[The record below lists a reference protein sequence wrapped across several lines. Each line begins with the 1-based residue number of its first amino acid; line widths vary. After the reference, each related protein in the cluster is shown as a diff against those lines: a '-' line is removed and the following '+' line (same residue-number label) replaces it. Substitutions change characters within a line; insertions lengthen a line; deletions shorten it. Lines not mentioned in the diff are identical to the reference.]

1 MLAKLYTSSAG
12 IHITF
17 QSTETTVINTDSH
30 IGEIINSID
39 NMCVVFDC
47 LMKRLKTA
55 QHHDKDVNTL
65 AYTSDEKL
73 RKLKEDLMLVQSHS
87 DRNNE
92 IHNRLLRAGNTTNSI
107 VDNIKLEKK
116 DIQVAEKKRY
126 DELKPTITRDKKFE
140 IPLHVVGDSTGSAS
154 LRSVKVTKPT
164 KNIQ

>member
-17 QSTETTVINTDSH
+17 QAVETTIINTDNY
-30 IGEIINSID
+30 IGDIISSID

-47 LMKRLKTA
+47 LMKRLKTT
-55 QHHDKDVNTL
+55 QHHDKDIGTL
-65 AYTSDEKL
+65 AYNSDEKL

-92 IHNRLLRAGNTTNSI
+92 IQNRLLRASGNNTMVEN
-107 VDNIKLEKK
+107 VKLEKK
-116 DIQVAEKKRY
+116 DLVTAKKH
-126 DELKPTITRDKKFE
+126 EEPKHIIKDKKDRKFE

-154 LRSVKVTKPT
+154 LRSVKVTK
-164 KNIQ
+164 